1 MRSGLW
7 LVVACAC
14 SSPASSPVVSIEKLD
29 EPAWRRIVVD
39 PYRDLYPE
47 YVRAFEASAPA
58 LRAQLAGTGALAI
71 RSHFAGDPALT
82 ADQRV
87 IRWALPVLFDSR
99 IATKAEAPIDAVF
112 VDTGKGWRAIVGL
125 DGIVR
130 ARIAALDPTCAPL
143 VGLPEPEG
151 CREIGWELANA
162 ALRTER
168 ESFTRV
174 CALARSI
181 CGTRSP

>member
-1 MRSGLW
+1 MTRLW
-7 LVVACAC
+7 IIVACAC

-29 EPAWRRIVVD
+29 EPAWRQIVEE
-39 PYRDLYPE
+39 PYRDLYPD
-47 YVRAFEASAPA
+47 YVRAFEAAAPA
-58 LRAQLAGTGALAI
+58 LRAQLARPGELAI

-87 IRWALPVLFDSR
+87 TRWALPVLFDSR
-99 IATKAEAPIDAVF
+99 IATKAGVPIDAVF
-112 VDTGKGWRAIVGL
+112 VDTGGRWRAIVGL

-143 VGLPEPEG
+143 VGLPEPAG
-151 CREIGWELANA
+151 CRQIGWELANA

-168 ESFTRV
+168 EGFTRV
-174 CALARSI
+174 CALAKSI